1 MEEELPF
8 SFIASDK
15 SALLYDWR
23 SSDVGDFK
31 FVFGGPPIGHPY
43 LTGEEGAQEWDLG
56 GAE

>member
-23 SSDVGDFK
+23 SSDGS
-31 FVFGGPPIGHPY
+31 GGPPVGHPY